1 MKYGFY
7 SKRDT
12 TAELIDSREFR
23 ELAEAVKFFA
33 AMKGLTVEQ
42 FLEIFTVIPVNPA
55 KNG

>member
-1 MKYGFY
+1 MRYGFY

-12 TAELIDSREFR
+12 TAELVDSREFR
-23 ELAEAVKFFA
+23 ELAEAIKFFA

-42 FLEIFTVIPVNPA
+42 FLEIFTVIPVNSA